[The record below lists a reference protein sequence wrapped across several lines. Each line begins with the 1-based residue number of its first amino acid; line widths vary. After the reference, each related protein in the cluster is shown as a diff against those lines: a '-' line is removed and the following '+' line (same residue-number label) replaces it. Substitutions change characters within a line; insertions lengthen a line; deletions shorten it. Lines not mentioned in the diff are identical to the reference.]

1 MKEMNERIRDLAEQA
16 GFYVAL
22 FDVENKDNA
31 MIEKF
36 AELIIDECCLK
47 LIDMQYNARGMHN
60 YYGHAAL
67 QIKQH
72 FKDKV

>member
-1 MKEMNERIRDLAEQA
+1 MKQITKQLWEKAAQADGDTWEGQQRFIERL
-16 GFYVAL
+16 
-22 FDVENKDNA
+22 VELTV
-31 MIEKF
+31 E
-36 AELIIDECCLK
+36 ECCLK

-67 QIKQH
+67 QLKQH

>member
-1 MKEMNERIRDLAEQA
+1 MKQITKELWEKAAQAESDDSWKGQQRFIERLVDLT
-16 GFYVAL
+16 V
-22 FDVENKDNA
+22 
-31 MIEKF
+31 
-36 AELIIDECCLK
+36 DECCSK

-67 QIKQH
+67 QLKQH